1 MFNFERG
8 SAPPISL
15 SSPELGAESEGFE
28 EHIRN
33 SYSSSELL
41 YERNLNRFNG
51 YSNDEHASSEAL
63 KIAIYA
69 MDRKN
74 SLRRSPITRTSND
87 GSEGKSIFSDSDS
100 VHSVVDVTKR
110 ANTNSFLSLANS
122 IEEEAA
128 EGVEVEEMSDDDR
141 KMRSSSVPSPVS
153 RKSYV
158 ESDSDS
164 SSNGGEFV
172 QKFGSGKRALEPN
185 ASSAFFSTVY
195 YDDDYLS
202 DQRLSDRE
210 RSASPRS
217 VIDSSAVPT
226 ASAVDRSDAI
236 SRDSLNTS
244 GSDVSSGE
252 YSRPSSPVVKN
263 VGNDTEDKITVVES
277 STPVITEDRLQFRPR
292 DGIPKYVMLP
302 NPFYRENADRVK
314 FELSS
319 NSTDEIVPPE
329 IPERDDGDGNDA
341 SPGRLALPVITVTE
355 TNDRSPKSVL
365 KKIFVPALSG
375 FDEKS
380 SRQQQPQQQKLETSS
395 SYYDKYNN
403 VNSSAFDTLKR
414 SPERGQAAKVR
425 DASDEEEP
433 AEDVPAEMVVV
444 RHYGDIVERYSGAAK
459 KTASRTY
466 LDFDELKMAA
476 SVESEPDV
484 DASDRHQSA
493 GDEEWDDYYDDYD
506 ANEFPQENG
515 VYRGGQGELAENAR
529 SELEFRPSPTPASR
543 EGGEEIS
550 ETDASVPSDDRQLTV
565 ALLQTDSTTSPN
577 LIPYLKIFGNL
588 SLALFGYWLYACK
601 DEKLSVP
608 VFGFLLFRFFK
619 TQVWDRI

>member
-1 MFNFERG
+1 
-8 SAPPISL
+8 
-15 SSPELGAESEGFE
+15 
-28 EHIRN
+28 
-33 SYSSSELL
+33 
-41 YERNLNRFNG
+41 
-51 YSNDEHASSEAL
+51 
-63 KIAIYA
+63 

-100 VHSVVDVTKR
+100 VHSVVDVTKK
-110 ANTNSFLSLANS
+110 ANTSSFMSLGNS
-122 IEEEAA
+122 IEEEAI
-128 EGVEVEEMSDDDR
+128 EGVEFEEVNNDDR
-141 KMRSSSVPSPVS
+141 KVRSSSVPSPVS
-153 RKSYV
+153 RGSDI
-158 ESDSDS
+158 ESDSDGS
-164 SSNGGEFV
+164 SSGREFV

-210 RSASPRS
+210 RSPSPRS
-217 VIDSSAVPT
+217 AIDVSVVPVT
-226 ASAVDRSDAI
+226 FGVDQSDAI

-244 GSDVSSGE
+244 GSEVSSGE
-252 YSRPSSPVVKN
+252 YSRSSSLGVKDSSD
-263 VGNDTEDKITVVES
+263 VTEDKIVVVES
-277 STPVITEDRLQFRPR
+277 PPPTVTEDRIQFRPR

-302 NPFYRENADRVK
+302 NPFYRENTDRVK

-319 NSTDEIVPPE
+319 NSMDEIVPPE
-329 IPERDDGDGNDA
+329 IPERGDSDGKHVNL
-341 SPGRLALPVITVTE
+341 GRLALPVITITE

-375 FDEKS
+375 FNEKPMQLQK
-380 SRQQQPQQQKLETSS
+380 QQESSS

-403 VNSSAFDTLKR
+403 VNSSSFDTLKR
-414 SPERGQAAKVR
+414 SPERGQVSNGS

-433 AEDVPAEMVVV
+433 IEDVPAEMVVV
-444 RHYGDIVERYSGAAK
+444 RHYGDIVQRYSGAAK

-476 SVESEPDV
+476 AVESELDV
-484 DASDRHQSA
+484 DAADRRRLA
-493 GDEEWDDYYDDYD
+493 GEEECGDYYDNDVDGD
-506 ANEFPQENG
+506 ADEFPQE
-515 VYRGGQGELAENAR
+515 
-529 SELEFRPSPTPASR
+529 
-543 EGGEEIS
+543 GGEYQGGKGEHVDDDRLELRFRQPPLPPPRDGGKDNLTTEVS
-550 ETDASVPSDDRQLTV
+550 HPSDDQQLAIT
-565 ALLQTDSTTSPN
+565 LLQTDSVTDPN
-577 LIPYLKIFGNL
+577 AIPYLKIFGNL
-588 SLALFGYWLYACK
+588 SLALFGYWLYAYK

>member
-1 MFNFERG
+1 M
-8 SAPPISL
+8 
-15 SSPELGAESEGFE
+15 
-28 EHIRN
+28 
-33 SYSSSELL
+33 

-51 YSNDEHASSEAL
+51 YSTEEQASSEAQ

-74 SLRRSPITRTSND
+74 SLRRSPITRSSND

-100 VHSVVDVTKR
+100 VHSVVDVSKR
-110 ANTNSFLSLANS
+110 ANASSFISLGNS
-122 IEEEAA
+122 IEEEAF
-128 EGVEVEEMSDDDR
+128 EETEVEETSSGDR
-141 KMRSSSVPSPVS
+141 KAVSPSAPSPAS
-153 RKSYV
+153 KGSDV

-164 SSNGGEFV
+164 SVSGGEFT

-217 VIDSSAVPT
+217 VTGVSAAPAT
-226 ASAVDRSDAI
+226 SAVDQSDTI

-244 GSDVSSGE
+244 GSEVSSGE
-252 YSRPSSPVVKN
+252 YSQSSSSSEAKDSGDDAEN
-263 VGNDTEDKITVVES
+263 KIVVVES
-277 STPVITEDRLQFRPR
+277 SSAPTVTEDRVHFRPR
-292 DGIPKYVMLP
+292 DGIPKYTMLP

-319 NSTDEIVPPE
+319 NSMDEIVPPE
-329 IPERDDGDGNDA
+329 IPERGGRDGNGIG
-341 SPGRLALPVITVTE
+341 SGRLALPVITVTE
-355 TNDRSPKSVL
+355 TNDRSPNSVL

-375 FDEKS
+375 FDEQPTQR
-380 SRQQQPQQQKLETSS
+380 RQQESSS

-403 VNSSAFDTLKR
+403 VNSSSFDTLKR
-414 SPERGQAAKVR
+414 SPERGPAAVKGSG
-425 DASDEEEP
+425 APEKEEP

-444 RHYGDIVERYSGAAK
+444 RHYGDIVQRYSGAAK

-476 SVESEPDV
+476 AVESELVDV
-484 DASDRHQSA
+484 DVADRGPPA
-493 GDEEWDDYYDDYD
+493 GEEDWDDDCYENDVDVD
-506 ANEFPQENG
+506 VNEFPPEDYRD
-515 VYRGGQGELAENAR
+515 YRGEQGERVEYGR
-529 SELEFRPSPTPASR
+529 PELRFRPPPPPPPGDGSKDNAAT
-543 EGGEEIS
+543 
-550 ETDASVPSDDRQLTV
+550 ETSVPLDDRQLAI
-565 ALLQTDSTTSPN
+565 ALLQTDSATGSN
-577 LIPYLKIFGNL
+577 AIPYLKIFGNL

-619 TQVWDRI
+619 TQIWDRI

>member
-1 MFNFERG
+1 M
-8 SAPPISL
+8 
-15 SSPELGAESEGFE
+15 
-28 EHIRN
+28 
-33 SYSSSELL
+33 L

-51 YSNDEHASSEAL
+51 FSNDEHASSEAQ

-87 GSEGKSIFSDSDS
+87 GSEGKSVFSDSDS
-100 VHSVVDVTKR
+100 VHSIVDVTKR
-110 ANTNSFLSLANS
+110 ANTSSFMSLGNS
-122 IEEEAA
+122 IEEEVV
-128 EGVEVEEMSDDDR
+128 EGIEFEETSSDNW
-141 KMRSSSVPSPVS
+141 KVRSSSVPSPVS
-153 RKSYV
+153 RASDV
-158 ESDSDS
+158 ESDSDGS
-164 SSNGGEFV
+164 SSGGEFV

-210 RSASPRS
+210 RSSSPRS
-217 VIDSSAVPT
+217 VIDVSAVPAT
-226 ASAVDRSDAI
+226 LVVDQSDAI

-244 GSDVSSGE
+244 GSEVSSGE
-252 YSRPSSPVVKN
+252 YSRSSSSGVKDF
-263 VGNDTEDKITVVES
+263 GDDTEDQIAVVES
-277 STPVITEDRLQFRPR
+277 PPLAITEDRIKFRPR

-319 NSTDEIVPPE
+319 NSMDEIVPPE
-329 IPERDDGDGNDA
+329 IPERGGSDSNDI

-375 FDEKS
+375 FDEKPS
-380 SRQQQPQQQKLETSS
+380 QQQKQEDSSS

-403 VNSSAFDTLKR
+403 VNSSSFEILKR
-414 SPERGQAAKVR
+414 SPERGQAAKR
-425 DASDEEEP
+425 NSASDEEEP
-433 AEDVPAEMVVV
+433 VEDVPTEMVVV
-444 RHYGDIVERYSGAAK
+444 RHYGDIVQRYSGAAK
-459 KTASRTY
+459 KTTSRTY

-476 SVESEPDV
+476 AVESEQNVDV
-484 DASDRHQSA
+484 EDRHRPI
-493 GDEEWDDYYDDYD
+493 GEEDWDDYYDNDGD
-506 ANEFPQENG
+506 GDVDELLQENEEYCSG
-515 VYRGGQGELAENAR
+515 KGEHVDDGRL
-529 SELEFRPSPTPASR
+529 ELRFKPPPLPPPQDSSKDNSMIEVS
-543 EGGEEIS
+543 
-550 ETDASVPSDDRQLTV
+550 DPSDDRQFSI
-565 ALLQTDSTTSPN
+565 ALLQTDSAAGPN
-577 LIPYLKIFGNL
+577 AIPYLKIFGNL
-588 SLALFGYWLYACK
+588 SLALFGYWLYTCK